1 MVWKILLRTKWQPT
15 PVFMPGGLHGQ
26 RSMAGYSPQGRRVGH
41 ECACMR
47 AHTHTHVTSLDW
59 HKPPLALFHTDQA
72 PDKAAPLSSEPP
84 HPGSSCSSLLPQP
97 FHSRPYL
104 LPKALSFP
112 SSLLLAGF
120 CLPGSASPSSCC
132 ADNLLCSLSPGLGAI
147 VLLLW
152 ERALPSSSEDN
163 VAQPPPGPSGGPS
176 RTQPLSQVPSQ
187 PSSLG
192 EA

>member
-1 MVWKILLRTKWQPT
+1 MDRGAWRATV
-15 PVFMPGGLHGQ
+15 HGAAELD
-26 RSMAGYSPQGRRVGH
+26 MNEH
-41 ECACMR
+41 AC

-59 HKPPLALFHTDQA
+59 HKPPLALFHTDPA

-84 HPGSSCSSLLPQP
+84 HPSSSCSSLLPQP

-112 SSLLLAGF
+112 GSLLLAGF
-120 CLPGSASPSSCC
+120 CLPASAAPSSCC